1 MQYILSEGIDYQK
14 LELAS
19 IDLSNPRTDAIKMD
33 EWAYMLR
40 SSDKELA
47 FLYFEYK
54 TERQVVAGM
63 IPGKAYSSQWF
74 NPRTGQWSNVGN
86 GTLKANEKG
95 LIRLPDFPGNK
106 TVSDADWAMKLKVA
120 SSN

>member
-19 IDLSNPRTDAIKMD
+19 TDLSNPRTDAIKMD

-47 FLYFEYK
+47 FLYFEDL

-86 GTLKANEKG
+86 GTLKANSDG
-95 LIRLPDFPGNK
+95 QIQLPDFPGNK
-106 TVSDADWAMKLKVA
+106 TITDTDWAMKLKVG
-120 SSN
+120 SN